1 MINFQ
6 IRLGSDIS
14 PSQQLLDQIRFA
26 IASRQFPPGK
36 RLPSTRQLAQ
46 QTGLHRNTISKV
58 YRELEKMGLVESLV
72 GSGIYVKAQGHEEG
86 TQSTS
91 PLLDQYPK
99 AKGIIKQS
107 LDDLLTQGYNLEQIR
122 ELMLAEIDWRLCC
135 NALVLVTVP
144 QKDIGAGKLM
154 ALELESALSIP
165 VQLVTLEQLEY
176 NIEMA
181 SSATVVTS
189 RYFITEVSTLVSAK
203 SMRVIP
209 VDIYDYRQELNLI
222 KKLPPNSKLGI
233 VSLSDGI
240 LKVAEMI
247 INSLRGDD
255 LFMMTTQ
262 PTDEYKLKN
271 LVRSCQTIICDNS
284 SFVTVK
290 KMVNSVQED
299 LIRTPQI
306 IHSES
311 YIGTKSINLLKREL
325 GIIN

>member
-1 MINFQ
+1 
-6 IRLGSDIS
+6 
-14 PSQQLLDQIRFA
+14 
-26 IASRQFPPGK
+26 
-36 RLPSTRQLAQ
+36 
-46 QTGLHRNTISKV
+46 
-58 YRELEKMGLVESLV
+58 
-72 GSGIYVKAQGHEEG
+72 
-86 TQSTS
+86 
-91 PLLDQYPK
+91 
-99 AKGIIKQS
+99 
-107 LDDLLTQGYNLEQIR
+107 
-122 ELMLAEIDWRLCC
+122 
-135 NALVLVTVP
+135 
-144 QKDIGAGKLM
+144 
-154 ALELESALSIP
+154 
-165 VQLVTLEQLEY
+165 
-176 NIEMA
+176 
-181 SSATVVTS
+181 
-189 RYFITEVSTLVSAK
+189 
-203 SMRVIP
+203 MRVIP